1 MATTAATSSTS
12 NAAADAKTAAAAKRA
27 SAQKI
32 ITSLSAGSG
41 VDVAALAQGLV
52 DAERA
57 PQENVINTK
66 ITKNEARVSGYSA
79 VKFMLSNVKDALTAL
94 KDANSFNTASVSN
107 SNTSAL
113 SVTAS
118 TAAGI
123 GSHAVAISTLASA
136 QRNVS
141 AGFAAS
147 STSLNSGSSFTMGL
161 KIGSDAT
168 MAGVT
173 STSTEAVSGLTI
185 NGTAIDA
192 VSADPTVVT
201 TSGFA
206 SATPLSTFLVGSGS
220 KSTETVVFSALAAG
234 QAATVNGLT
243 FTATSAMT
251 DIQVGAAFS
260 GVLTAETA
268 AQVTLRNTASAA
280 LGTYTGTNTAGYA
293 SAATTTETAVYTSVA
308 DDAATFA
315 VAPSSTTAAEKSV
328 VTFSALA
335 AGQKATV
342 NGLTFT
348 ATAAMTATQVASAFA
363 GLTNAMTAATATTT
377 NTSSALL
384 GTYSGTFAAGFT
396 TGTVSGS
403 TITATSTTAEVD
415 VTDIAITAQK
425 FDNLAIAIN
434 AKTSTTG
441 VSAVNTA
448 GSVALSGSTITLET
462 TSNSTAA
469 ITGISG
475 TLDDAVTITVAAG
488 YDTPQGLVNAINT
501 ADLAVTAR
509 LVNTG
514 SSSSPSYKVV
524 LTGAT
529 GAEAAFSMSTDP
541 DSVLTTLDFTETAAV
556 DAVLTVDGVS
566 YTRSSN
572 SVTDVVDGVT
582 LNLLAASTTASVSL
596 ARDTS
601 QLVDKIDA
609 LVTAYNEANSLFTEV
624 GNPKSSLDIYGATL
638 VGDTTVRMVRTQLR
652 EALLGESST
661 PGTNVTAAW
670 QMGLSVDKAGVMTL
684 DKTKLVTALEDNFDD
699 VVTTFTANQNNRSA
713 TSPPYSSSSGYSSD
727 TSSLNGGAA
736 FTVTLTSTD
745 GTSHGF
751 PVTAANATPQGV
763 VDAINATSLGYTA
776 QLVQETSGTTPY
788 KIVILGSIGGSGYTL
803 EATDA
808 DGDAVS
814 DLTFSSSGSGIAGDA
829 LRKITT
835 WLATTSPLTTQSVTA
850 ESQNAKYAD
859 ALAALQTRMDE
870 LLARYTKQFSAM
882 ESLVGSINSQKTS
895 LKSTFD
901 GMMSMYTNN

>member
-12 NAAADAKTAAAAKRA
+12 NAATDAQTAAAAKRA

-52 DAERA
+52 DAERV
-57 PQENVINTK
+57 PKEGVINSK

-94 KDANSFNTASVSN
+94 KDANSFNTASVNN

-123 GSHAVAISTLASA
+123 GSHAVSITTLASA

-141 AGFAAS
+141 TGFAAS
-147 STSLNSGSSFTMGL
+147 STSLNAGSGFTMDL
-161 KIGSDAT
+161 TIGSDAAAT
-168 MAGVT
+168 MAGAV
-173 STSTEAVSGLTI
+173 STSTAAVSGLTI

-192 VSADPTVVT
+192 VSADPTIVT
-201 TSGFA
+201 TTG
-206 SATPLSTFLVGSGS
+206 
-220 KSTETVVFSALAAG
+220 AAG
-234 QAATVNGLT
+234 Q
-243 FTATSAMT
+243 
-251 DIQVGAAFS
+251 
-260 GVLTAETA
+260 
-268 AQVTLRNTASAA
+268 
-280 LGTYTGTNTAGYA
+280 
-293 SAATTTETAVYTSVA
+293 TESSVI
-308 DDAATFA
+308 
-315 VAPSSTTAAEKSV
+315 
-328 VTFSALA
+328 TFSALG
-335 AGQKATV
+335 AGQKATL

-348 ATAAMTATQVASAFA
+348 ATAAMTADEVASAFG
-363 GLTNAMTAATATTT
+363 GLSSGDTDGNTTGAA
-377 NTSSALL
+377 L
-384 GTYSGTFAAGFT
+384 GTYSGTFTDGFT
-396 TGTVSGS
+396 TDDWTSGATV
-403 TITATSTTAEVD
+403 TATSTTAESD

-434 AKTSTTG
+434 AKSGTTG
-441 VSAVNTA
+441 VSAVNTS
-448 GSVALSGSTITLET
+448 GSVALSGGHINLGT
-462 TSNSTAA
+462 TANSTAA

-475 TLDDAVTITVAAG
+475 TVVSSAVTITVADG

-514 SSSSPSYKVV
+514 SSASPSYKVV
-524 LTGAT
+524 LTGET
-529 GAEAAFSMSTDP
+529 GADAAFSISTDP
-541 DSVLTTLDFTETAAV
+541 DSVLTTLGFTETAAV

-572 SVTDVVDGVT
+572 SVTDVIDGVT
-582 LNLLAASTTASVSL
+582 LNLLSASTTASVSL
-596 ARDTS
+596 ARDTT
-601 QLVDKIDA
+601 QLVEKIDA

-624 GNPKSSLDIYGATL
+624 ANPKSSLDIYGATL

-713 TSPPYSSSSGYSSD
+713 TSPPYSSSTGYTSG
-727 TSSLNGGAA
+727 TTSLNGGAA

-745 GTSHGF
+745 GTAHGF

-788 KIVILGSIGGSGYTL
+788 KIVILGSIAGSGFTL
-803 EATDA
+803 EATDS
-808 DGDAVS
+808 DGDTVS
-814 DLTFSSSGSGIAGDA
+814 DISFSSSGSGIAGDA

-835 WLATTSPLTTQSVTA
+835 WLATTSPLTTQSVNA

-859 ALAALQTRMDE
+859 ALAALQTRMDD

-882 ESLVGSINSQKTS
+882 ESLVGSVNSQKTS
-895 LKSTFD
+895 LKSTFE

>member
-1 MATTAATSSTS
+1 MATTAAT
-12 NAAADAKTAAAAKRA
+12 DAQTAAATKRA

-94 KDANSFNTASVSN
+94 KDANSFNTSSVSN
-107 SNTSAL
+107 SNTAAL
-113 SVTAS
+113 SVTAGTS
-118 TAAGI
+118 AGI
-123 GSHAVAISTLASA
+123 GSHAVAITTLASA

-293 SAATTTETAVYTSVA
+293 SAATTTATAVYTSVA

-363 GLTNAMTAATATTT
+363 GLTNAMTAATATAT

-396 TGTVSGS
+396 TGAVSGS
-403 TITATSTTAEVD
+403 TVTATSTTSTN

-684 DKTKLVTALEDNFDD
+684 DKAKLVTALEDNFDD

-713 TSPPYSSSSGYSSD
+713 TSPPYSSSSGYSSS

-745 GTSHGF
+745 GTAHGF

-776 QLVQETSGTTPY
+776 QLVEETSGTTPY

-808 DGDAVS
+808 DGDTVS

-882 ESLVGSINSQKTS
+882 ESLVGNINSQKTS
-895 LKSTFD
+895 LKSTFE